1 MGWINYELRG
11 LVATITIND
20 PPVNALTVPLL
31 AELESALDAVQKND
45 VRVVVLSGEGNAFS
59 AGANIHWMAENDPA
73 ANEEMFG
80 IIYRVLNRIE
90 AFPLPVIAAINGH
103 CMGAG
108 LELALCCDFR
118 VMDERARLGA
128 TGVNLGLVFCT
139 QRLPRLVGAG
149 RAAEMLMTGRHLSAA
164 EAKEAGI
171 VEFTAA
177 RGQVLTKALDMA
189 NIIAARS
196 FPAVKGV
203 KAALVEGRGGSL
215 DDALKI
221 EEKYLHQMFRT
232 QEFVDRAM
240 AFFKSDL

>member
-1 MGWINYELRG
+1 MGWVNTELRG

-31 AELESALDAVQKND
+31 AELEATLDTLLKSEA
-45 VRVVVLSGEGNAFS
+45 RVVVLSGEGKAFS
-59 AGANIHWMAENDPA
+59 AGVNIHWLTEHTPED
-73 ANEEMFG
+73 NEEMFKHV
-80 IIYRVLNRIE
+80 YRVLNRIE
-90 AFPLPVIAAINGH
+90 AFPLPMIAAINGP

-139 QRLPRLVGAG
+139 QRLPRLVGSG
-149 RAAEMLMTGRHLSAA
+149 RAAELLMTGRHLSAT
-164 EAKEAGI
+164 EAKEVGL

-177 RGQVLTKALDMA
+177 RGKALNKALDMA

-203 KAALVEGRGGSL
+203 KAALQEGREKPLGE
-215 DDALKI
+215 ALKL
-221 EEKYLHQMFRT
+221 EEKRLHQMFRT
-232 QEFVDRAM
+232 PEFVTRAQE
-240 AFFKSDL
+240 FFKSGL